1 MEAAEPGGAVTCL
14 DLCPAAQ
21 VAFDQL
27 GHGGEFQSFP
37 VPLAVSFPQP
47 RLTLGSKGGGAMV
60 MEGGT
65 PGSSAVLVLPL
76 GEGVGHLELGWGILQ
91 GVWEVSLSW
100 GGMGRVL

>member
-1 MEAAEPGGAVTCL
+1 
-14 DLCPAAQ
+14 
-21 VAFDQL
+21 
-27 GHGGEFQSFP
+27 
-37 VPLAVSFPQP
+37 
-47 RLTLGSKGGGAMV
+47 MV

-65 PGSSAVLVLPL
+65 PGSSAVLVLPW